1 MLIQDRRRCRPQ
13 TTQDF
18 RAMLNTAQLVQLAQL
33 EHEGW
38 KLRFVRQ
45 RPSQLPVTV
54 LGSRD
59 NSHAVLHP
67 DGRLEYST
75 TLTLRE

>member
-13 TTQDF
+13 TTKDF
-18 RAMLNTAQLVQLAQL
+18 RTLLNTAQLVQLTQL
-33 EHEGW
+33 EREGW
-38 KLRFVRQ
+38 RLRFVRQ

-54 LGSRD
+54 LGTRD

-75 TLTLRE
+75 TLNIRQ